1 MNEFLNI
8 LTKLSNDYFEG
19 SDSLVCKPFRPE
31 YLQVQIDFEL
41 HDNGCSLD
49 VLQDHLGKYINLSP
63 NVSKVGFH
71 KQLYSGVS
79 KPALLGEWVASLT
92 NAVMHTYKMGPVATL
107 MELEIVSKLNEMV
120 GFTNGDGIMVSG
132 ASQANLIAMMTARHK
147 FFPDIRTNGFQ
158 GKTLVAFVSEQAH
171 YSMQRA
177 ANVLGLGEN
186 NLVAVKSDAQGC
198 MDPNDLKVK
207 IMQTLDEGKQP
218 FFVGLTAGTTVI
230 GAYDPVSLCG
240 QVAKEFNLWLHIDG
254 AWGAPIL
261 FSKTHRSVLNGSENA
276 DSFTW
281 DAHKLMNVPLT
292 AGIILIKDKGMLK
305 SSISGGGGNYLFHK
319 DEDADY
325 NLGEMSIQSARRA
338 DCLKLW
344 SAWKF
349 IGSNGYEQ
357 KINNLI
363 NYKNMFIELL
373 KEEKLFEAIAPS
385 PFLNILFQYKPSD
398 DISESSLKKINIEI
412 CKRLASEGIAFIDY
426 ATFKGRTGIRLIL
439 ANESISKDYLS
450 KLIQQCKKIGD
461 SISPSILKEKIENK
475 VA

>member
-19 SDSLVCKPFRPE
+19 SDSSVCKPFRPE
-31 YLQVQIDFEL
+31 YLQGQIDFEL

-49 VLQDHLGKYINLSP
+49 ELQDHLGKYINLSP

-198 MDPNDLKVK
+198 MDPSDLKVK
-207 IMQTLDEGKQP
+207 IMKSLDEGKQP

-240 QVAKEFNLWLHIDG
+240 QVPKEFNLWQIG
-254 AWGAPIL
+254 
-261 FSKTHRSVLNGSENA
+261 R
-276 DSFTW
+276 
-281 DAHKLMNVPLT
+281 AHV
-292 AGIILIKDKGMLK
+292 
-305 SSISGGGGNYLFHK
+305 
-319 DEDADY
+319 
-325 NLGEMSIQSARRA
+325 
-338 DCLKLW
+338 
-344 SAWKF
+344 
-349 IGSNGYEQ
+349 
-357 KINNLI
+357 
-363 NYKNMFIELL
+363 
-373 KEEKLFEAIAPS
+373 
-385 PFLNILFQYKPSD
+385 
-398 DISESSLKKINIEI
+398 
-412 CKRLASEGIAFIDY
+412 
-426 ATFKGRTGIRLIL
+426 
-439 ANESISKDYLS
+439 
-450 KLIQQCKKIGD
+450 
-461 SISPSILKEKIENK
+461 
-475 VA
+475 